1 MCATYDC
8 KTGHYHDACGCHCQ
22 CGQFRPGPWR
32 RGLRCDFCRSRVYGD
47 GACLPEV
54 GRLSHRT
61 GSDDRRVCTA
71 SAGGDPHGGPHL
83 ARGRGGR
90 GRASGQLYRTSL
102 TLAAEAG
109 FRSIA
114 FPLISAGI
122 YGYPL
127 KQALEIAVSSMQAF
141 LAEHEMQVYLTVL
154 EEKLIPLAESF
165 LRRKGEEV

>member
-1 MCATYDC
+1 M
-8 KTGHYHDACGCHCQ
+8 
-22 CGQFRPGPWR
+22 
-32 RGLRCDFCRSRVYGD
+32 
-47 GACLPEV
+47 
-54 GRLSHRT
+54 
-61 GSDDRRVCTA
+61 
-71 SAGGDPHGGPHL
+71 
-83 ARGRGGR
+83 
-90 GRASGQLYRTSL
+90 
-102 TLAAEAG
+102 AAEAG

-165 LRRKGEEV
+165 LRRKGEEA

>member
-1 MCATYDC
+1 MRKRIALCMAALVLALL
-8 KTGHYHDACGCHCQ
+8 G
-22 CGQFRPGPWR
+22 PGMA
-32 RGLRCDFCRSRVYGD
+32 LV
-47 GACLPEV
+47 V
-54 GRLSHRT
+54 
-61 GSDDRRVCTA
+61 
-71 SAGGDPHGGPHL
+71 
-83 ARGRGGR
+83 
-90 GRASGQLYRTSL
+90 SL

-109 FRSIA
+109 FHSIA

-141 LAEHEMQVYLTVL
+141 LTEHEMQIYLTVL

>member
-1 MCATYDC
+1 MEA
-8 KTGHYHDACGCHCQ
+8 
-22 CGQFRPGPWR
+22 
-32 RGLRCDFCRSRVYGD
+32 
-47 GACLPEV
+47 
-54 GRLSHRT
+54 
-61 GSDDRRVCTA
+61 
-71 SAGGDPHGGPHL
+71 
-83 ARGRGGR
+83 
-90 GRASGQLYRTSL
+90 ASGAVCPEAPFKTTLISVMPCYRTSL

-109 FRSIA
+109 FHSIA

-141 LAEHEMQVYLTVL
+141 LTEHEMQIYLTVL